1 MLTWVILVIL
11 IILSAFFSG
20 AETALTTVNKI
31 KIRSLFENGDKRAGI
46 LIKVHEKW
54 DKMLSC
60 ILICNNIVNIAA
72 SAIATTLALKINLAV
87 GIMTGVITVIVLI
100 FGEITPKSISA
111 AYSERISLLI
121 APVIWLLM
129 WVLTPVIWIINAVS
143 RVLLFL
149 LRIDISKADKP
160 MTEKELRTIV
170 DVSHEDGVIESS
182 ERKIIN
188 NVFDFGD
195 STAKDIMIPRI
206 DVTEIDINSTYQDIF
221 EIFKEEH
228 YTRLPVYAGKP
239 DNIVGILNIK
249 DFFIA
254 GESGFRLRD
263 IMREGYYTYERKPTS
278 ELMMDMRSENATLAI
293 VINEYGA
300 SVGII
305 TMEDLVEEI
314 VGEIRDEY
322 DEDEVD
328 IIKKVGEGEYLIQA
342 NIKLDDL
349 NDELGTSFSSE
360 EYDSLGGFIIEN
372 LDRLPQSADKL
383 KTEDGIELE
392 VVDVLKNRVNSVR
405 VLLPKDYK
413 GAISGAVRSEQS

>member
-1 MLTWVILVIL
+1 
-11 IILSAFFSG
+11 
-20 AETALTTVNKI
+20 
-31 KIRSLFENGDKRAGI
+31 
-46 LIKVHEKW
+46 
-54 DKMLSC
+54 
-60 ILICNNIVNIAA
+60 
-72 SAIATTLALKINLAV
+72 
-87 GIMTGVITVIVLI
+87 
-100 FGEITPKSISA
+100 
-111 AYSERISLLI
+111 
-121 APVIWLLM
+121 
-129 WVLTPVIWIINAVS
+129 
-143 RVLLFL
+143 
-149 LRIDISKADKP
+149 
-160 MTEKELRTIV
+160 
-170 DVSHEDGVIESS
+170 VSHEDGIIESS

-206 DVTEIDINSTYQDIF
+206 DVTEININSTYSEIF

-228 YTRLPVYAGKP
+228 YTRLPVYAGEK

-254 GESGFRLRD
+254 GEAGFRLRD
-263 IMREGYYTYERKPTS
+263 IMREGYYTYESKPTS

-328 IIKKVGEGEYLIQA
+328 IIKNVGQREYIVQA
-342 NIKLDDL
+342 NVKLDDL
-349 NDELGTSFSSE
+349 NDAIGTAFSSE
-360 EYDSLGGFIIEN
+360 EYDSLGGFIIEK
-372 LDRLPQSADKL
+372 LDRVPQHGDTL

-392 VVDVLKNRVNSVR
+392 VIDVIKNRVSSVHI
-405 VLLPKDYK
+405 LLPEEMADNFA
-413 GAISGAVRSEQS
+413 GSGEEERKS